1 MEQNRTHRCS
11 VLEILNSFVHVVVV
25 LLVAAAAVL
34 VVVVVPFEV
43 EDASNRRRPRI
54 QLAGTAV
61 RVANDC

>member
-1 MEQNRTHRCS
+1 MFVGVV
-11 VLEILNSFVHVVVV
+11 VLFVVVV
-25 LLVAAAAVL
+25 VVVVVVFVVVVV

>member
-1 MEQNRTHRCS
+1 M
-11 VLEILNSFVHVVVV
+11 FVVCC
-25 LLVAAAAVL
+25 LLFVAAAAA
-34 VVVVVPFEV
+34 VVVVVPCEV